1 MNDNDK
7 TKIKELKKE
16 AKRKNGKW
24 YFRGYEI
31 IKESRIISR
40 SGNWDGYKTKFFW
53 RIYKECNGIRETFGT
68 ENTLGEALLRIDNQ
82 GKIRCL
88 YESHLKIKRKLSG
101 I

>member
-53 RIYKECNGIRETFGT
+53 RIYKECNGIRE
-68 ENTLGEALLRIDNQ
+68 IDNQ